1 MGTTQLSAE
10 RAGGSAPPLHASCSF
25 YSLDAGVTRC
35 AETLAGAGVAA
46 GAVEALALQL
56 TALAVGTWSAEL
68 LAAPTAEA
76 GGAHAGAGDGIAQGT
91 VLALTPV
98 AAMGAPVVAVTACKR
113 GASQG

>member
-1 MGTTQLSAE
+1 MQLPAE
-10 RAGGSAPPLHASCSF
+10 RAGGSAPSPLHPSCSF
-25 YSLDAGVTRC
+25 YSLDSGVARC

-46 GAVEALALQL
+46 GAVEALARQL
-56 TALAVGTWSAEL
+56 TALAVGTWCTEL

-113 GASQG
+113 GAGQG